1 MKKYTL
7 AQTKEELPALLK
19 SKSSFQITGLSG
31 KILETVKWIE
41 TAIEEQN
48 LSCRVYTS
56 GRKASLASGI
66 LAAPLTVWSAL
77 FMATHNVLTYNPD
90 YEIEKHLI
98 DNMLTV
104 TYKK

>member
-1 MKKYTL
+1 MAKVKRL
-7 AQTKEELPALLK
+7 LSSKLK

-41 TAIEEQN
+41 TAIEEQS

-90 YEIEKHLI
+90 YEIVKDYI
-98 DNMLTV
+98 NKKIV
-104 TYKK
+104 VNYKSK